1 MTLNVSSSAITIKNS
16 SGTEKVNFSTQEL
29 VHKIASY
36 SGNVTFSS
44 STNSEQY
51 RSITPLE
58 ANDFAV
64 TYITITSSDG
74 NGATPL
80 VGMRI
85 PASGGT
91 YLHTEIAN
99 SGQSV
104 FVSSYW
110 LSIAVIDDQIAFSTC
125 TVNGS
130 GAISVS
136 PFKAIAFGYEVFIYR
151 NTG

>member
-29 VHKIASY
+29 VHKVASY
-36 SGNVTFSS
+36 TGTTTFSS
-44 STNSEQY
+44 SSNTQQY

-58 ANDFAV
+58 ENDFAV
-64 TYITITSSDG
+64 TYITITSSTG

-80 VGMRI
+80 IGMRI

-91 YLHTEIAN
+91 YLHTEITN
-99 SGQSV
+99 SGQTV
-104 FVSSYW
+104 FVRSYW
-110 LSIAVIDDQIAFSTC
+110 ISIAVIDDQIVFATA
-125 TVNGS
+125 TVGPNGDRSIRS
-130 GAISVS
+130 GQYAT
-136 PFKAIAFGYEVFIYR
+136 FNYEVFVYR

>member
-29 VHKIASY
+29 VYKVASY

-44 STNSEQY
+44 STNAQQY

-58 ANDFAV
+58 ENEFAV

-80 VGMRI
+80 IGMRI

-91 YLHTEIAN
+91 YLHTNITN
-99 SGQSV
+99 SGQTV
-104 FVSSYW
+104 FVASNW
-110 LSIAVIDDQIAFSTC
+110 LSIAVIDDQISFSTC
-125 TVNGS
+125 GVTS
-130 GAISVS
+130 WGAFNASS
-136 PFKAIAFGYEVFIYR
+136 SRSIAFGYEVFIYR